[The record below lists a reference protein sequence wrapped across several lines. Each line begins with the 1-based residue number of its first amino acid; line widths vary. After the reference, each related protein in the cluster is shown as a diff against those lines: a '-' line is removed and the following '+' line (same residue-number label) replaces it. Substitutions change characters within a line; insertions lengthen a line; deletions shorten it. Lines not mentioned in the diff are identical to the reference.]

1 MTISEVFQYC
11 QDVANKD
18 VHGMPF
24 GPDQF
29 NNFIKFVNL
38 ELFQDAFAQSKVVS
52 EQGGAKLSAVI
63 FDTNDLKNFIKT
75 AVLTASTNTVGNL
88 TVGRSAYPTDMEYPM
103 MIWSNGK
110 DVEIVSVYKL
120 GRIRSS
126 VINRDFS
133 ERPVAVQTDGYFEY
147 YPNDATDLLLTYLKQ
162 PSVPY
167 YDYCYDENDIPVFM
181 PVGSQIRYSL
191 VTGYYSLYQYQ
202 DAEPHLTL
210 IQHNVTHPYF
220 YNLAPTPSV
229 IYYSLTIELEWDQ
242 TKHLYIAHKVL
253 ERMGINL
260 RSPEVAQYAIQKDIK

>member
-1 MTISEVFQYC
+1 MTISEIFLYC

-29 NNFIKFVNL
+29 NNLIKFVNI
-38 ELFQDAFAQSKVVS
+38 ELFQDSFAQSKVIS
-52 EQGGAKLSAVI
+52 EQGGSKLSAVI

-75 AVLTASTNTVGNL
+75 ATLTAGTNTVGSL
-88 TVGRSAYPTDMEYPM
+88 TVGRTAYPADMEYPM
-103 MIWSNGK
+103 MIWSNGR

-147 YPNDATDLLLTYLKQ
+147 YPNNITGLLLTYLKK
-162 PSVPY
+162 PDVPY

-181 PVGSQIRYSL
+181 PVGSIIKYSL
-191 VTGYYSLYQYQ
+191 ITGNYNLYSSALMSAVLLQ
-202 DAEPHLTL
+202 A
-210 IQHNVTHPYF
+210 NVTHPYF
-220 YNLAPTPSV
+220 FNLAPSPLVT
-229 IYYSLTIELEWDQ
+229 YTSLTTELEWDQ
-242 TKHLYIAHKVL
+242 TKHLYIAHKIL